1 MVVMGVGFLELVGT
15 SCLEPESEG
24 VTQSSSHIQ
33 SAVETVTSANP
44 SYSLTV

>member
-24 VTQSSSHIQ
+24 VTQSSSHISQ
-33 SAVETVTSANP
+33 RLKLLLVQIPHIV
-44 SYSLTV
+44 